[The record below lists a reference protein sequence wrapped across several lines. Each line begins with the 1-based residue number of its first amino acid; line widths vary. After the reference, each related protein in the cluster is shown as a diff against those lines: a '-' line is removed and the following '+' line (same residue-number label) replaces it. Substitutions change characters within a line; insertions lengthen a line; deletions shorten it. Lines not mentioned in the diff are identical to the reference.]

1 MQDKTLLAL
10 TFIRNFVFTL
20 PEVSER
26 LSFETPAFY
35 VQKNMFARLKEGEE
49 ELVIHTLE
57 RDRWMN
63 LDPLTFYITPHFLKY
78 KYMMINL
85 DRVDP
90 AILKEL
96 LLTAWTNRASK
107 KLLKLI

>member
-1 MQDKTLLAL
+1 MQEKTVLAL

-26 LSFETPAFY
+26 LSFDTPAFY

-57 RDRWMN
+57 RDKWLH
-63 LDPLTFYITPHFLKY
+63 LDPLTFYITPHFLNY
-78 KYMMINL
+78 KYMMVNL
-85 DRVDP
+85 DRVEP
-90 AILKEL
+90 EILKEL
-96 LLTAWTNRASK
+96 LFTAWSNRASK

>member
-1 MQDKTLLAL
+1 MKDKTQLAL
-10 TFIRNFVFTL
+10 AFIRNFVFTL

-57 RDRWMN
+57 RDKWMK
-63 LDPLTFYITPHFLKY
+63 LDPLTFYITPHFQNY
-78 KYMMINL
+78 KYMMVNL
-85 DRVDP
+85 DRVEP

-96 LLTAWTNRASK
+96 LLQGWMNRASK

>member
-1 MQDKTLLAL
+1 MKDKTLLAL

-49 ELVIHTLE
+49 ELVVHTIE
-57 RDRWMN
+57 RDKW
-63 LDPLTFYITPHFLKY
+63 LKQDPLTFYITPHFQNY
-78 KYMMINL
+78 KYMMVNL
-85 DRVDP
+85 DRVEP
-90 AILKEL
+90 AVLKEL
-96 LLTAWTNRASK
+96 LLAAWTNRASK

>member
-1 MQDKTLLAL
+1 MKDKTRLAL

-20 PEVSER
+20 PEVIER

-49 ELVIHTLE
+49 ELVIHTIE
-57 RDRWMN
+57 REKWMFA
-63 LDPLTFYITPHFLKY
+63 DPLTFYITPHFLNY

-85 DRVDP
+85 DRVEP
-90 AILKEL
+90 EILKEL

-107 KLLKLI
+107 KLLKGI